1 MNLDERPAIT
11 ILGFGDSLTAGT
23 PGYDPDFGGDE
34 RSQYGFWLLESGKSE
49 GHHRIS
55 FVNQGVL
62 GELSQLMHGRL
73 ERLLQQ
79 KRYDAVI
86 ILGGS
91 NDIGW
96 GYPVHAIFKTLT
108 NLWSLA
114 SNNGARVVAC
124 TVPPIGSVFPDIQA
138 KQGELNGLILR
149 APKDIEELI
158 VVDLF
163 SVLADSDNILL
174 PTFNSGD
181 GLHLSIQGYRQMG
194 ETIWKNISRHFI

>member
-1 MNLDERPAIT
+1 MNPDEGTAVT

-23 PGYDPDFGGDE
+23 PGYDPGYGGDE
-34 RSQYGFWLLESGKSE
+34 RSQYGFWLLESSKSE
-49 GHHRIS
+49 GHCCIS
-55 FVNQGVL
+55 FVNQGVP
-62 GELSQLMHGRL
+62 GELAQYMHGRL

-79 KRYDAVI
+79 NRYSAVI

-96 GYPVHAIFKTLT
+96 GYPVQAIFKTLT

-114 SNNGARVVAC
+114 SDSGARVVAC
-124 TVPPIGSVFPDIQA
+124 TVPPIGSVFPDIQV
-138 KQGELNGLILR
+138 KQGELNSLILK
-149 APKDIEELI
+149 APTNIKGLI

-163 SVLADSDNILL
+163 SVLADSDNLLL
-174 PTFNSGD
+174 PTFDSGD

-194 ETIWKNISRHFI
+194 ETIWKDISRLLF

>member
-1 MNLDERPAIT
+1 LNPDEGSAIT

-34 RSQYGFWLLESGKSE
+34 RSQYGFWLLESSKRE
-49 GHHRIS
+49 GHHHVS
-55 FVNQGVL
+55 FMNQGVP
-62 GELSQLMHGRL
+62 GELAQLMQGRL

-114 SNNGARVVAC
+114 SDSGARVVAC
-124 TVPPIGSVFPDIQA
+124 TVPPIGSVFPDIQV

-149 APKDIEELI
+149 APENIEGLI

-163 SVLADSDNILL
+163 PVLADSNNLLL
-174 PTFNSGD
+174 PIFNSGD
-181 GLHLSIQGYRQMG
+181 GLHLSIQGYRQIG
-194 ETIWKNISRHFI
+194 EAIWKNISQHFI

>member
-1 MNLDERPAIT
+1 MNPDEEPSIT

-34 RSQYGFWLLESGKSE
+34 RSQYGFWLLESGRSE

-55 FVNQGVL
+55 FVNQGAP
-62 GELSQLMHGRL
+62 GELAQLMPGRL

-79 KRYDAVI
+79 KKYDTVI

-114 SNNGARVVAC
+114 SDSGARVVAC
-124 TVPPIGSVFPDIQA
+124 TVPPIGSVFPDIQV
-138 KQGELNGLILR
+138 KQGELNGLILG
-149 APKDIEELI
+149 APKAIEGLV

-163 SVLADSDNILL
+163 SVLTDSDNLLL

-194 ETIWKNISRHFI
+194 ETIWKSISRLFI

>member
-1 MNLDERPAIT
+1 MNLDEEPPIT

-23 PGYDPDFGGDE
+23 PGYDPGYGGDE
-34 RSQYGFWLLESGKSE
+34 RSQYGFWLLESSKSE
-49 GHHRIS
+49 GHYPVS
-55 FVNQGVL
+55 FVNQGVP
-62 GELSQLMHGRL
+62 GELAQLMLGRL

-96 GYPVHAIFKTLT
+96 GYPVQAIFKTLT
-108 NLWSLA
+108 TLWSLA
-114 SNNGARVVAC
+114 RNNGARVVAC
-124 TVPPIGSVFPDIQA
+124 TVPPIGSVFPDIQV

-149 APKDIEELI
+149 APKDIEGLV

-163 SVLADSDNILL
+163 SVLADSDNLLL

-181 GLHLSIQGYRQMG
+181 GLHLSVQGYRQMG
-194 ETIWKNISRHFI
+194 ETIWKSISQFFI

>member
-1 MNLDERPAIT
+1 MNPDEGTSIT

-23 PGYDPDFGGDE
+23 PGYDPDYGGDE
-34 RSQYGFWLLESGKSE
+34 RSQYGFWLLESSKSK
-49 GHHRIS
+49 GHYS
-55 FVNQGVL
+55 VTFVNQGVP
-62 GELSQLMHGRL
+62 GELAQLMLGRL

-108 NLWSLA
+108 TLWSLA
-114 SNNGARVVAC
+114 RGNGSRVVAC
-124 TVPPIGSVFPDIQA
+124 TVPPIGSVFPDIQV
-138 KQGELNGLILR
+138 KQGELNSLILR
-149 APKDIEELI
+149 ASKDIEGLI

-163 SVLADSDNILL
+163 SALADSDNLL
-174 PTFNSGD
+174 LSTFDSGD

-194 ETIWKNISRHFI
+194 ETIWKSISQLFI

>member
-1 MNLDERPAIT
+1 LNPDEGPTIT

-34 RSQYGFWLLESGKSE
+34 RSQYGFWLLESGKSK
-49 GHHRIS
+49 GQHHVS
-55 FVNQGVL
+55 FVNQGVP
-62 GELSQLMHGRL
+62 GELAQLMHSRL

-96 GYPVHAIFKTLT
+96 GYPVHVIFKTLT

-114 SNNGARVVAC
+114 RDNGARVVAC
-124 TVPPIGSVFPDIQA
+124 TVPPIGSVFPDIQV

-163 SVLADSDNILL
+163 SVLADSDNLLL
-174 PTFNSGD
+174 PTFDSGD

-194 ETIWKNISRHFI
+194 ETIWKSISRHFI

>member
-1 MNLDERPAIT
+1 MNPDEEPSIT

-34 RSQYGFWLLESGKSE
+34 RSQYGFWLLESGRSE

-55 FVNQGVL
+55 FVNQGAP
-62 GELSQLMHGRL
+62 GELAQLMPGRL

-79 KRYDAVI
+79 KHYNTVI

-114 SNNGARVVAC
+114 SDSGARVVAC
-124 TVPPIGSVFPDIQA
+124 TVPPIGSVFPDIQV

-149 APKDIEELI
+149 APNDIKGLI

-163 SVLADSDNILL
+163 SVLADSDNLL
-174 PTFNSGD
+174 LSAFNSGD

-194 ETIWKNISRHFI
+194 ETIWKSISRLFI

>member
-1 MNLDERPAIT
+1 MNPDEGTPIT
-11 ILGFGDSLTAGT
+11 ILGVGNSLTAGT
-23 PGYDPDFGGDE
+23 PGYDPNFGGDE
-34 RSQYGFWLLESGKSE
+34 RSQYGFWLLESSKSE
-49 GHHRIS
+49 GHHSVS
-55 FVNQGVL
+55 FVNQGVP
-62 GELSQLMHGRL
+62 GELAQLMHGRL

-79 KRYDAVI
+79 KRYDTVI

-108 NLWSLA
+108 NLWGLA
-114 SNNGARVVAC
+114 RDNGAKVVAC
-124 TVPPIGSVFPDIQA
+124 TVPPIGSVFPDIQV

-149 APKDIEELI
+149 APKAIEGLV

-163 SVLADSDNILL
+163 SVLADSNNLLL
-174 PTFNSGD
+174 PSFDSGD

-194 ETIWKNISRHFI
+194 ETIWKSISRLFI

>member
-1 MNLDERPAIT
+1 MKPREKFAIE

-34 RSQYGFWLLESGKSE
+34 RFQYAFWLLKSSKSE
-49 GHHRIS
+49 GIHHIS
-55 FVNQGVL
+55 FVNQGVP
-62 GELSQLMHGRL
+62 GELAQLMHGRL

-79 KRYDAVI
+79 KRYDTVI

-108 NLWSLA
+108 NLWGLA
-114 SNNGARVVAC
+114 SDKGARVVTC
-124 TVPPIGSVFPDIQA
+124 TVPPIGSIFPGIQE
-138 KQGELNGLILR
+138 KQRELNSLILR
-149 APKDIEELI
+149 AKNEIEGI
-158 VVDLF
+158 VTVDLF
-163 SVLADSDNILL
+163 SVLADSNDLLL
-174 PTFNSGD
+174 PAFDSGD

>member
-1 MNLDERPAIT
+1 MKPDEEPTIA

-34 RSQYGFWLLESGKSE
+34 RSQYGFWLLESGKIE
-49 GHHRIS
+49 GHHHIS
-55 FVNQGVL
+55 FVNQGVP
-62 GELSQLMHGRL
+62 GELAQLMHGRL

-79 KRYDAVI
+79 KRYDTAI

-108 NLWSLA
+108 SLWSLA
-114 SNNGARVVAC
+114 SNNGARIVAC
-124 TVPPIGSVFPDIQA
+124 TVPPIGSVFPDIQV
-138 KQGELNGLILR
+138 KQGELNSLIRR
-149 APKDIEELI
+149 APKDIEGLI

-163 SVLADSDNILL
+163 SVLANSDNLLL

-181 GLHLSIQGYRQMG
+181 GLHLSIQGYKQMG
-194 ETIWKNISRHFI
+194 ETIWKSISRLII

>member
-1 MNLDERPAIT
+1 MNPDEGTSIT

-23 PGYDPDFGGDE
+23 PGYDPGYGGNE
-34 RSQYGFWLLESGKSE
+34 RSQYGFWLLESSKSK
-49 GHHRIS
+49 GHYPVS
-55 FVNQGVL
+55 FVNQGVP
-62 GELSQLMHGRL
+62 GELAQHMDGRL
-73 ERLLQQ
+73 EQLLQQ
-79 KRYDAVI
+79 KRYDTVI

-96 GYPVHAIFKTLT
+96 GYPVHAIFKTLA

-114 SNNGARVVAC
+114 SDSGARVVAC
-124 TVPPIGSVFPDIQA
+124 TVPPIGSVFPDIQM
-138 KQGELNGLILR
+138 KQEELNNLILR
-149 APKDIEELI
+149 ASNNIEGLI

-174 PTFNSGD
+174 PTFDSGD

-194 ETIWKNISRHFI
+194 ETIWKSISRLFI

>member
-1 MNLDERPAIT
+1 MHPDERTPIT
-11 ILGFGDSLTAGT
+11 ILGVGNSLTAGT
-23 PGYDPDFGGDE
+23 PGYDPNFGGDE
-34 RSQYGFWLLESGKSE
+34 RSQYGFWLLESSKSE
-49 GHHRIS
+49 GHCSVS
-55 FVNQGVL
+55 FVNQGVP
-62 GELSQLMHGRL
+62 GELAQLMHSRL

-108 NLWSLA
+108 ALWSLA
-114 SNNGARVVAC
+114 RDNEARIVAC
-124 TVPPIGSVFPDIQA
+124 TVPPIGSVFPDIQV
-138 KQGELNGLILR
+138 KQRELNGLILK
-149 APKDIEELI
+149 APKDIEGLI

-163 SVLADSDNILL
+163 SVLTDSNDLLL
-174 PTFNSGD
+174 PTFDSGD

-194 ETIWKNISRHFI
+194 ETIWKSISRYFI

>member
-1 MNLDERPAIT
+1 MNPDEGTPIT
-11 ILGFGDSLTAGT
+11 ILGVGNSLTAGT
-23 PGYDPDFGGDE
+23 PGYDPNFGGDE
-34 RSQYGFWLLESGKSE
+34 RSQYGFWLLESSKSE
-49 GHHRIS
+49 GHHSVS
-55 FVNQGVL
+55 FVNQGVP
-62 GELSQLMHGRL
+62 GELAQLMRGRL

-79 KRYDAVI
+79 KRYDTVI

-108 NLWSLA
+108 NLWGLA
-114 SNNGARVVAC
+114 RDNGAKVVAC
-124 TVPPIGSVFPDIQA
+124 TVPPIGSVFPDIQV

-149 APKDIEELI
+149 APKVIEGLV

-163 SVLADSDNILL
+163 SVLADSNNLLL
-174 PTFNSGD
+174 PSFDSGD

-194 ETIWKNISRHFI
+194 ETIWKSISRLFI

>member
-1 MNLDERPAIT
+1 MKPGERSTIE

-34 RSQYGFWLLESGKSE
+34 RSHYGFWLLESSKSE
-49 GHHRIS
+49 GHHHIS
-55 FVNQGVL
+55 FVNQGAP
-62 GELSQLMHGRL
+62 GELAQFMHGRL

-79 KRYDAVI
+79 KRYDTVI

-96 GYPVHAIFKTLT
+96 GYPVHAIFNTLT

-114 SNNGARVVAC
+114 TDKGARVVTC
-124 TVPPIGSVFPDIQA
+124 TVPPIGSIFPEIQE

-149 APKDIEELI
+149 APKDIEGI
-158 VVDLF
+158 IAVDLF
-163 SVLADSDNILL
+163 SALADSNNLL
-174 PTFNSGD
+174 FPPFDSGD

-194 ETIWKNISRHFI
+194 ETIWKSFSQHFT

>member
-1 MNLDERPAIT
+1 MKPREKPT
-11 ILGFGDSLTAGT
+11 SEILGFGDSLTAGT

-34 RSQYGFWLLESGKSE
+34 RSQYGFWLLESSRSE
-49 GHHRIS
+49 GFQDIS
-55 FVNQGVL
+55 FVNQGAP
-62 GELSQLMHGRL
+62 GELAHLMHGRL

-79 KRYDAVI
+79 KQYDTVI

-114 SNNGARVVAC
+114 ADKGSRVVTC
-124 TVPPIGSVFPDIQA
+124 TVPPIGSVFPDIQK
-138 KQGELNGLILR
+138 KQGELNSLILK
-149 APKDIEELI
+149 APKDIEGI
-158 VVDLF
+158 IAVDLF
-163 SVLADSDNILL
+163 SVLADSDNLLL
-174 PTFNSGD
+174 PTFDSGD

-194 ETIWKNISRHFI
+194 EAIWKSISQHFT

>member
-1 MNLDERPAIT
+1 ML
-11 ILGFGDSLTAGT
+11 
-23 PGYDPDFGGDE
+23 
-34 RSQYGFWLLESGKSE
+34 
-49 GHHRIS
+49 
-55 FVNQGVL
+55 
-62 GELSQLMHGRL
+62 GRL

-108 NLWSLA
+108 TLWSLA
-114 SNNGARVVAC
+114 RGNGSRVVAC
-124 TVPPIGSVFPDIQA
+124 TVPPIGSVFPDIQV
-138 KQGELNGLILR
+138 KQGELNSLILR
-149 APKDIEELI
+149 ASKDIEGLI

-163 SVLADSDNILL
+163 SALADSDNLL
-174 PTFNSGD
+174 LSTFDSGD

-194 ETIWKNISRHFI
+194 ETIWKSISQLFI